1 MKKLYIPQ
9 NYSSRISPRDTQK
22 AIKLIKDTFQL
33 ELGRVLNLDR
43 VTAPIIVTRESGIND
58 DLNGVERK
66 VHFTMKEIDGVGEV
80 VSRFQPQLGGRGGE
94 DHAEKERE
102 QQCDDKIPDL
112 RVPREPRDEFVQN
125 QADGCRDGGRCRHE
139 RDKEEHEGEPDAPPR
154 MPLLIFFF
162 HG

>member
-1 MKKLYIPQ
+1 MREVVDKVVAEQLDVRKLLRHVVECADQI
-9 NYSSRISPRDTQK
+9 
-22 AIKLIKDTFQL
+22 AKLAL
-33 ELGRVLNLDR
+33 VSLVVHLDL
-43 VTAPIIVTRESGIND
+43 VVPAG
-58 DLNGVERK
+58 DL
-66 VHFTMKEIDGVGEV
+66 IDGVGEV

-139 RDKEEHEGEPDAPPR
+139 RDKEEHEGEPYAPPR